1 MAKRMLVDATHPEE
15 TRVAVVNG
23 NRLEDLD
30 FEIATRKQLKG
41 NIYLAKVTRV
51 EPSLQAAFVEYGG
64 NRHGFLAF
72 SEIHP
77 DYYRIPIA
85 DREALL
91 AEERRLEE
99 QAEARAEAA
108 ADGAVMAEPIRPDV
122 VVEENSPMPGSY
134 AETEGDGFEG
144 DIPAFATDAGSDG
157 GSDEAADSDEA
168 PEGAAPAES
177 PDVIGGDEVEEAHR
191 RRARPLRSYKIQEV
205 IKRRQVMLVQ
215 VTKEERGNKGAA
227 LTTYL
232 SLPGRYCVLMPNTG
246 RGGGISRKIT
256 NPADRKR
263 LKEILSDLDIPEGMA
278 VILRTAGLERSK
290 QEIKRDLEYLLRLW
304 DDIRVQTLKSSAPC
318 LIYEEAN
325 LIKRSIRDLYTDD
338 IDEIWVEGSAGF
350 NTARDFMRMMMPSH
364 TKRVMQYQDDT
375 IPLFHRYQVET
386 QIDAIHSP
394 VVQLRS
400 GGYIVINPTEALVSI
415 DVNSGKSTRERN
427 IEETAYKTNLEAAD
441 EVARQLRLRDLA
453 GLIVIDFIDMEEP
466 RNNAAVERRLK
477 EAMKNDRARI
487 QLGRISAFG
496 LLELSRQRLRPS
508 LLETNFERC
517 PHCSGTGVI
526 RSVESASLHVLRA
539 IEEEG
544 IRKRSSEITVFVPT
558 RIALYILNQKRGE
571 LTKIE
576 DRYRFRVMVQADDT
590 LIAPDLRLERV
601 KARTPEDDVPLVSA
615 ERVLAETDRI
625 LAAEAEEAEEEA
637 PVVEAAEVAGAEV
650 AERADAAGESE
661 GDRRRRR
668 RRRRGRGRDREDGRA
683 PFGESAEVSDEATE
697 GDEVEA
703 EAADADDE
711 TAVDEEAI
719 ERAQIDAPEFV
730 INDVDVGPAHIED
743 DEDEEADLAASEA
756 EDGADAF
763 ETNGDGD
770 GNGER
775 KKRRRGKRGGRRRSR
790 QREGLESG
798 EGLPT
803 DGTEGEAEAE
813 SFPTAVEAGRAVNPP
828 ELPADMEPVEFDW
841 VLTSAVAAEAAPET
855 AADTAAEGPAE
866 EAAPVVEEA
875 PARKPRR
882 GRAKAIAAEAAEAVT
897 AQAVTAEP
905 EAAPAKPKRAAK
917 GAAKDAKAAAKA
929 AAPEETAPPPA
940 KPSRSRKAKTA
951 AAEAA
956 PAPAPAPVAAPVAE
970 EPKKRPARKRKTAA
984 DAPAEAAPA
993 PAPVA
998 APVAEEPKKRPARK
1012 RKTAADAP
1020 AEAAPA
1026 PAVSEA
1032 PAAPAPSN
1040 EPASAAPEAKPRRG
1054 WWSR

>member
-23 NRLEDLD
+23 NRLEELD
-30 FEIATRKQLKG
+30 FEIASRKQLKG

-77 DYYRIPIA
+77 DYYRIPVA
-85 DREALL
+85 DREALM

-108 ADGAVMAEPIRPDV
+108 ADGAVMGEPIRPEQ
-122 VVEENSPMPGSY
+122 VVEEWSPMPSPITPE
-134 AETEGDGFEG
+134 A
-144 DIPAFATDAGSDG
+144 
-157 GSDEAADSDEA
+157 SDEDDGEDGNEDDGDEGGNGDESA
-168 PEGAAPAES
+168 PQSEGAAEPATSAEA
-177 PDVIGGDEVEEAHR
+177 PDMVGGDEEEEVEVQR
-191 RRARPLRSYKIQEV
+191 RRSRPLRSYKIQEV
-205 IKRRQVMLVQ
+205 VKRRQVLLVQ

-263 LKEILSDLDIPEGMA
+263 LKEILSDLDIPDGMA

-290 QEIKRDLEYLLRLW
+290 PEIKRDLEYLLRLW
-304 DDIRVQTLKSSAPC
+304 DDIREQTLKSSAPC

-325 LIKRSIRDLYTDD
+325 LIKRSIRDLYAND
-338 IDEIWVEGSAGF
+338 IDEIWVEGEAGF
-350 NTARDFMRMMMPSH
+350 RTAREFMDMLMPGHSQ
-364 TKRVMQYQDDT
+364 RVQLYRDGM

-466 RNNAAVERRLK
+466 RNNAAVERRMK

-544 IRKRSSEITVFVPT
+544 IRKRSAEITIYVPT
-558 RIALYILNQKRGE
+558 SIALYILNQKRGE
-571 LTKIE
+571 LAKIE
-576 DRYRFRVMVQADDT
+576 ERHSFHVMVQADDT
-590 LIAPDLRLERV
+590 LIAPDHRLERN
-601 KARTPEDDVPLVSA
+601 KARLADEDGPLVSA
-615 ERVLAETDRI
+615 DRVMAETDRA
-625 LAAEAEEAEEEA
+625 LAAAPVERAEEPETEAEAVQDEAQGDEA
-637 PVVEAAEVAGAEV
+637 G
-650 AERADAAGESE
+650 ERAEAN
-661 GDRRRRR
+661 GDLSGDERRRRR
-668 RRRRGRGRDREDGRA
+668 RRRRGRGRGEREDGR
-683 PFGESAEVSDEATE
+683 GEGEGEDNGEEVEETALPVAAEAVAETAVSEVADAESDESDSDDGDAEGDDE
-697 GDEVEA
+697 GDEDA
-703 EAADADDE
+703 SADA
-711 TAVDEEAI
+711 
-719 ERAQIDAPEFV
+719 
-730 INDVDVGPAHIED
+730 
-743 DEDEEADLAASEA
+743 
-756 EDGADAF
+756 
-763 ETNGDGD
+763 GDR
-770 GNGER
+770 NGEGR

-790 QREGLESG
+790 REGAEGLEAGDEIAAAAEPS
-798 EGLPT
+798 EPAAVAPAPVPT
-803 DGTEGEAEAE
+803 
-813 SFPTAVEAGRAVNPP
+813 PVEASD
-828 ELPADMEPVEFDW
+828 LDW
-841 VLTSAVAAEAAPET
+841 ILAGET
-855 AADTAAEGPAE
+855 AP
-866 EAAPVVEEA
+866 VEEA
-875 PARKPRR
+875 PAVPVP
-882 GRAKAIAAEAAEAVT
+882 ATEPPVVT
-897 AQAVTAEP
+897 PVA
-905 EAAPAKPKRAAK
+905 AAPAKKSRKR
-917 GAAKDAKAAAKA
+917 KAAA
-929 AAPEETAPPPA
+929 E
-940 KPSRSRKAKTA
+940 
-951 AAEAA
+951 
-956 PAPAPAPVAAPVAE
+956 
-970 EPKKRPARKRKTAA
+970 
-984 DAPAEAAPA
+984 APAEAAPA

-998 APVAEEPKKRPARK
+998 EAPAPKGRK
-1012 RKTAADAP
+1012 RKAAAAAEAPAETATDAAPAKKAPAVKGRKRKAAAEAP

-1026 PAVSEA
+1026 AATAPATPPAVEA
-1032 PAAPAPSN
+1032 PAA
-1040 EPASAAPEAKPRRG
+1040 EPATVDASDDSSAKPRRG
-1054 WWSR
+1054 WWKR